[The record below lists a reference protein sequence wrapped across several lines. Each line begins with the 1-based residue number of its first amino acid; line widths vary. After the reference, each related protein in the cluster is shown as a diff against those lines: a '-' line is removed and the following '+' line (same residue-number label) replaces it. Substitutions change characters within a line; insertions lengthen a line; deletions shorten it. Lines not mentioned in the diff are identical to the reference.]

1 MRIFDYSCTACGGH
15 FEVFVRSEDDTQQC
29 PQCGSSAVARH
40 QVTQMGLRTSKTRRG
55 RTIDMSSNSCPCG
68 SPGPRQAERRS

>member
-1 MRIFDYSCTACGGH
+1 MRVFDFNCAACGSA
-15 FEVFVRSEDDTQQC
+15 FEVFVRSADDGQQC

-55 RTIDMSSNSCPCG
+55 RTFDLSSNSCPCG
-68 SPGPRQAERRS
+68 SAGHRHAGGGG